1 VRDKPGPVD
10 IVECRTSDSLAFRD
24 TSLGQRVLRQTL
36 PAGFFLV
43 GDAAYTLTNS
53 LLTPIAGTLAS
64 MGIYADS
71 YNFHLSQLRINIEC
85 AFGILVRRW
94 GVLWRPLECAFYKMP
109 HVVLC
114 CMRLHQRRRSPLK
127 PATHVPNLGE
137 PYYRPRPAQHVH
149 R

>member
-1 VRDKPGPVD
+1 VHASREARPRLS
-10 IVECRTSDSLAFRD
+10 IVSYRTADSLAFRG
-24 TSLGQRVLRQTL
+24 TSLGQRVLQEML

-53 LLTPIAGTLAS
+53 LLTPIAGKLAS
-64 MGIYADS
+64 IGVYADS

-94 GVLWRPLECAFYKMP
+94 GVLWRPLECSFFKMP

-114 CMRLHQRRRSPLK
+114 CMRLHLRPRSRFKSKTQTPHL
-127 PATHVPNLGE
+127 L
-137 PYYRPRPAQHVH
+137 RPAQSVH